1 MKSHNVETLLLK
13 RLLTH
18 LQNGVIYLGLKKPVT
33 PWIMLPN
40 LESLNSIGSVLNLSQ
55 TVSGPI
61 YLTESNKRLLMEFN
75 LISAMYHVLFHRGL
89 F

>member
-40 LESLNSIGSVLNLSQ
+40 LESLNYKSTEVWRHKKWNLWNY
-55 TVSGPI
+55 GI
-61 YLTESNKRLLMEFN
+61 C
-75 LISAMYHVLFHRGL
+75 
-89 F
+89 

>member
-40 LESLNSIGSVLNLSQ
+40 LESLNSIGSVLNLL
-55 TVSGPI
+55 TGSGAI
-61 YLTESNKRLLMEFN
+61 YLTKSNKLISMRFN
-75 LISAMYHVLFHRGL
+75 LISVI
-89 F
+89 